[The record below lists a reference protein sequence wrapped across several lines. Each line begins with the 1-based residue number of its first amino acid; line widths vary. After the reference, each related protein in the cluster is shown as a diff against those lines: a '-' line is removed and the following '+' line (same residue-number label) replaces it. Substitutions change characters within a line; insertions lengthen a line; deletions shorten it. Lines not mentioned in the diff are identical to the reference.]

1 MGKCMGTKRPG
12 TFWRTWLRP
21 SHMSVNPIVFDKKS
35 LLFPDAYAFF
45 LFLFQ
50 RLRLE
55 SFVVFTNKEIS
66 SVLHIVSHLGGDL
79 WGVHGIK

>member
-1 MGKCMGTKRPG
+1 MRTNVTRQYFVPGNESACERNVRPS

-55 SFVVFTNKEIS
+55 SFVVFTNKEI
-66 SVLHIVSHLGGDL
+66 
-79 WGVHGIK
+79 